1 MGLTQTGTDGIKDDA
16 ITLAKQA
23 AGTDGQIITYDASGN
38 PVAVGP
44 GTDGQVLTST
54 GAGSPPAFETPAA
67 GVGGATGVDFND
79 SVKARWGTGD
89 DLQIYHGGS
98 DSIINNDTGDLYV
111 QSDDQLIFKSVGTT
125 EIRKHAGDELMIKAV
140 PDGAVELYHNNLKR
154 IETTAAGVKV
164 SRDTQCDFVI
174 EGDVDGFGGGLELHN
189 ASNTNNAQMRIRS
202 IDAAG
207 DDTSEIRFLH
217 DVPTS
222 NSGSI
227 QFWTR
232 PAGGSLTERIRIPN
246 TGGIA
251 FNGDTAAAN
260 ALNDYEEGTW
270 TPNPLFESN
279 EAGETALTGSG
290 GLFGRYTKIGNLV
303 YCHFSVNFT
312 GRSGTASGVF
322 YIGGLPFAISAA
334 NWNEDGG
341 TVHYYTGIT
350 TPASPPTIMC
360 VSTNKIKMAQAGTAI
375 RDNAVTDWNDQWS
388 ANEVGTGD
396 IRIRGSFTYHTA
408 A

>member
-54 GAGSPPAFETPAA
+54 GAGSPPAFESISIPAGTTINNNADNRVITGSGTANTLEGDANLTFDGSALKATTSSGLASISIGSGDASGANLVFDGDSNGDFA
-67 GVGGATGVDFND
+67 GNDYSSIQHTSDGNLIIKANSPGTANCYIALGSDGDYGAHFNEGGSSLLRYDNSTKIETIATG
-79 SVKARWGTGD
+79 
-89 DLQIYHGGS
+89 
-98 DSIINNDTGDLYV
+98 INV
-111 QSDDQLIFKSVGTT
+111 
-125 EIRKHAGDELMIKAV
+125 
-140 PDGAVELYHNNLKR
+140 
-154 IETTAAGVKV
+154 
-164 SRDTQCDFVI
+164 
-174 EGDVDGFGGGLELHN
+174 
-189 ASNTNNAQMRIRS
+189 
-202 IDAAG
+202 
-207 DDTSEIRFLH
+207 
-217 DVPTS
+217 
-222 NSGSI
+222 
-227 QFWTR
+227 
-232 PAGGSLTERIRIPN
+232 
-246 TGGIA
+246 TGGIRLGG
-251 FNGDTAAAN
+251 NNTAN
-260 ALNDYEEGTW
+260 EMQDYEEGTW